1 MKDKDKNIEEAI
13 DNIFGEDVLTINTD
27 SDDSNDN
34 DLSKTSL
41 NIYNYENSD
50 IDLSKLDDET
60 KNQLEN
66 DHEALDNYDTNDE
79 KSTDEQNESNN
90 VMSLDSS
97 SDDDIEVEKQTDLN
111 GKRKGILI
119 ILLCAILLVIVI
131 LILFIYNL
139 NCEKNVSCVYSV
151 NDKNFVLS
159 DTVKI
164 TYKKDK
170 ISYVN
175 GNYSYAAIT
184 KDFKDQIDNI
194 RQEKIPV
201 IVNSNGMKGFTYILN
216 EENDKFSITSSLDF
230 TSFDYDEISKID
242 QKTKPISYFEIDS
255 NLTYKKL
262 KNILEKQGYTC
273 KKSK

>member
-79 KSTDEQNESNN
+79 KNADEQNESNN
-90 VMSLDSS
+90 VMGLDSS

-131 LILFIYNL
+131 LTLFIYNL

-175 GNYSYAAIT
+175 SNYSYAAIT

>member
-79 KSTDEQNESNN
+79 KRLDEQNESNN

-131 LILFIYNL
+131 LTLFIYNL

-175 GNYSYAAIT
+175 SNYSYAAIT

>member
-97 SDDDIEVEKQTDLN
+97 SGDDIEVEKQTDLN

-131 LILFIYNL
+131 LTLFIYNL

-175 GNYSYAAIT
+175 SNYSYAAIT

>member
-131 LILFIYNL
+131 LTLFIYNL

-175 GNYSYAAIT
+175 SNYSYAAIT

>member
-1 MKDKDKNIEEAI
+1 M
-13 DNIFGEDVLTINTD
+13 
-27 SDDSNDN
+27 
-34 DLSKTSL
+34 
-41 NIYNYENSD
+41 
-50 IDLSKLDDET
+50 
-60 KNQLEN
+60 
-66 DHEALDNYDTNDE
+66 
-79 KSTDEQNESNN
+79 
-90 VMSLDSS
+90 
-97 SDDDIEVEKQTDLN
+97 
-111 GKRKGILI
+111 
-119 ILLCAILLVIVI
+119 
-131 LILFIYNL
+131 
-139 NCEKNVSCVYSV
+139 YSV

-175 GNYSYAAIT
+175 SNYSYAAIT

>member
-1 MKDKDKNIEEAI
+1 M
-13 DNIFGEDVLTINTD
+13 G
-27 SDDSNDN
+27 
-34 DLSKTSL
+34 
-41 NIYNYENSD
+41 
-50 IDLSKLDDET
+50 
-60 KNQLEN
+60 
-66 DHEALDNYDTNDE
+66 
-79 KSTDEQNESNN
+79 
-90 VMSLDSS
+90 LDSS

-131 LILFIYNL
+131 LTLFIYNL

-175 GNYSYAAIT
+175 SNYSYAAIT

>member
-79 KSTDEQNESNN
+79 KRLDEQNESNN

-97 SDDDIEVEKQTDLN
+97 SGDDIEVEKQTDLN

-131 LILFIYNL
+131 LTLFIYNL

>member
-79 KSTDEQNESNN
+79 KRLDEQNESNN

-131 LILFIYNL
+131 LTLFIYNL

-175 GNYSYAAIT
+175 SNYSYAAIT

-242 QKTKPISYFEIDS
+242 QKAKPISYFEIDS

>member
-66 DHEALDNYDTNDE
+66 DHEALYNYDTNDE

-131 LILFIYNL
+131 LTLFIYNL

-175 GNYSYAAIT
+175 SNYSYAAIT

>member
-79 KSTDEQNESNN
+79 KRLDEQNESNN

-131 LILFIYNL
+131 LTLFIYNL

>member
-79 KSTDEQNESNN
+79 KNADEQNESNN

-131 LILFIYNL
+131 LTLFIYNL

-175 GNYSYAAIT
+175 SNYSYAAIT

-273 KKSK
+273 KKA

>member
-79 KSTDEQNESNN
+79 KRLDEQNESNN

-131 LILFIYNL
+131 LTLFIYNL

-175 GNYSYAAIT
+175 SNYSYAAIT

-230 TSFDYDEISKID
+230 TAFDYDEISKID
-242 QKTKPISYFEIDS
+242 QKAKPISYFEIDS